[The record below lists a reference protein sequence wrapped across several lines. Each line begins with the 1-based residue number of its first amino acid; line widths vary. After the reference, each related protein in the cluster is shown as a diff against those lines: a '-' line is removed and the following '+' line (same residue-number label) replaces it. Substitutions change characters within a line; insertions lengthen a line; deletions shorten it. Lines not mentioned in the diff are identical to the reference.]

1 MPDPLRFDHYEV
13 LTRDDGSLF
22 ELGRGAMGITYKAL
36 DTNLRT
42 TVCLKVI
49 NAACLHSDSARQR
62 FVREARSAARLRN
75 PHVAAVYHLGTE
87 GEHYYYAMEFIDGE
101 TVDSLIKRHG
111 PITPVL
117 ALKITDQVA
126 YALQAA
132 EPHGLVH
139 RDLKPANL
147 MLVREGEE
155 ITVKV
160 IDFGLAKSALPGEG
174 EESATI
180 SLGGFVGTPHFAS
193 PEQLAEGNVD
203 VRSDIYSLGVT
214 LWFMLAGTTPFRGSM
229 AQVMSQHLSRVPPFE
244 QLSAPAGVAR
254 LLRRLLEKDPA
265 ARPQSPVELRREIE
279 ECLAQLGP
287 EGSVAAPGP
296 GLAEDEQ
303 NFATRLDQSSGA
315 GGSASFQVGATVA
328 ARYRLLEAL
337 GDSNAGQVFR
347 AHDLSH
353 TRDVRLVVLHRQLIA
368 DRGAL
373 SALEREVEKTI
384 PIRHANLLRVDA
396 LETVDGTTFLV
407 LEWTNGCTLLELL
420 RARRELTTPEAL
432 AVLAQA
438 AAGVD
443 HALAC
448 GLTQLDLA
456 LHQVFLHFAGT
467 PPAKEQLT
475 GQPLGDGAEFTV
487 KVHPLGITRE
497 LTLSAAIADGQT
509 IVGEGMSSG
518 TAKEVAAKPR
528 AVRALAAITYEL
540 LGGNLSPLG
549 LAEGK
554 LHYSP
559 LPALSEEGNEVLRRA
574 LDPEPDLASASEL
587 HRALAAS
594 EMAGRRRSQARSGTP
609 LKTSPSRLPGIPGGA
624 PARRRFPKRVF
635 STLTTLALVA
645 AVGYFFANPPEGQ
658 EESRAPNT
666 STVAPVGSPARVAS
680 ESAPP
685 TSVPPGPSRRELLNA
700 AVERAKALEEQRA
713 WPECLAAWVKVA
725 KEFPESD
732 VGRTNLEAVIGAM
745 RVRPNGMTAEEFA
758 ALEEPLADAAQLD
771 VLAAMMALGEQ
782 WRKSRPVDSF
792 AWYSAAAAKND
803 PEAMVQVGLMFSNG
817 AAGERDLTKALYYF
831 ERAAELGHAPGKTAL
846 GDCYLFAKGVERDEK
861 RAATLLKE
869 AVDGGDKRAMDLLGT
884 CYDRGWGMEKNPEEA
899 ARLYERSSKLGYYP
913 ALGNLGVLYINGS
926 GVKQDAQKAVELFR
940 SGTQAGDGYCMFLLA
955 RCFEGGTGL
964 RPNMQE
970 AVSWYQ
976 RAARAGNPQAT
987 AWCEKNGVPLDS
999 P

>member
-111 PITPVL
+111 PIAPVL

-126 YALQAA
+126 RALQAA

-147 MLVREGEE
+147 MLVRDGEE

-214 LWFMLAGTTPFRGSM
+214 LWFMLSGTTPFRGSM
-229 AQVMSQHLSRVPPFE
+229 AQVMSQHLSRTPPFE
-244 QLSAPAGVAR
+244 KLATPPRVVI
-254 LLRRLLEKDPA
+254 LLRRLLEKDPR
-265 ARPQSPVELRREIE
+265 ARPQSPAELRREIE

-287 EGSVAAPGP
+287 EGSVAAASPA
-296 GLAEDEQ
+296 LAEDEE
-303 NFATRLDQSSGA
+303 NFATRLDQSSGTA
-315 GGSASFQVGATVA
+315 GTACFQVGATVA
-328 ARYRLLEAL
+328 ARYRLLEDL
-337 GDSNAGQVFR
+337 GDSNSGQVFR

-353 TRDVRLVVLHRQLIA
+353 TRDVRLIVLHRQLLAERAAI
-368 DRGAL
+368 
-373 SALEREVEKTI
+373 SALEREVEKAM
-384 PIRHANLLRVDA
+384 PLRHPNLLRVDA
-396 LETVDGTTFLV
+396 LETVEGTTFLV
-407 LEWTNGCTLLELL
+407 LEWTNGGTLLELL

-432 AVLAQA
+432 KILEQA
-438 AAGVD
+438 AAGID

-448 GLTQLDLA
+448 GLTQLDVA
-456 LHQVFLHFAGT
+456 LHQIFLHFPGIA
-467 PPAKEQLT
+467 PAKEQLARE
-475 GQPLGDGAEFTV
+475 PLADSVELSV
-487 KVHPLGITRE
+487 KVHPLGITRD
-497 LTLSAAIADGQT
+497 LALSGAVADGQT
-509 IVGEGMSSG
+509 IVGGG
-518 TAKEVAAKPR
+518 IPAAAANETSVQLR
-528 AVRALAAITYEL
+528 TVRALAAVTYEL
-540 LGGNLSPLG
+540 LGGNVSPLG

-554 LHYSP
+554 VRYSP
-559 LPALSEEGNEVLRRA
+559 LPSLSETGNEILRRA
-574 LDPEPDLASASEL
+574 LQAESEVPSASEL

-594 EMAGRRRSQARSGTP
+594 ELAGRRRPLSRSGASKGAAP
-609 LKTSPSRLPGIPGGA
+609 GA
-624 PARRRFPKRVF
+624 PRGSGAPVKRRFPKRVF

-645 AVGYFFANPPEGQ
+645 SIGYFFANPADENQTQQTAATPETPPTGAR
-658 EESRAPNT
+658 E
-666 STVAPVGSPARVAS
+666 APVPD
-680 ESAPP
+680 ESAVPLSIPP
-685 TSVPPGPSRRELLNA
+685 PDPSRRTLLNA
-700 AVERAKALEEQRA
+700 AVERAKAFEAERA
-713 WPECLAAWVKVA
+713 WPECLSAWVDVA
-725 KEFPESD
+725 RNFPESD
-732 VGRTNLEAVIGAM
+732 VGRTNLELVIGAL
-745 RVRPNGMTAEEFA
+745 RVRPNGVTAEEFA
-758 ALEEPLADAAQLD
+758 ALEPHLVDAAKLD

-782 WRKSRPVDSF
+782 WRKTRPIDSF

-817 AAGERDLTKALYYF
+817 AAGERDLAKALYYF
-831 ERAAELGHAPGKTAL
+831 ERAADLGHPPGKTAL

-861 RAATLLKE
+861 RAAMLLQE
-869 AVDGGDKRAMDLLGT
+869 SVDGGDRRAMDLLGT
-884 CYDRGWGMEKNPEEA
+884 CYDRGWGVEKNPEEA
-899 ARLYERSSKLGYYP
+899 ARLYERSAKLGYYP
-913 ALGNLGVLYINGS
+913 ALGNLGVLYINGA
-926 GVKQDAQKAVELFR
+926 GVKPDALKAVELFR
-940 SGTQAGDGYCMFLLA
+940 RGAEEGDGYCMFLLA
-955 RCFEGGTGL
+955 RCYEGGTGL
-964 RPNMQE
+964 RPNLQE
-970 AVSWYQ
+970 ARNWYQ
-976 RAARAGNPQAT
+976 RAAKAGNPQAR
-987 AWCEKNGVPLDS
+987 AWCEKNGVPLDLR
-999 P
+999 